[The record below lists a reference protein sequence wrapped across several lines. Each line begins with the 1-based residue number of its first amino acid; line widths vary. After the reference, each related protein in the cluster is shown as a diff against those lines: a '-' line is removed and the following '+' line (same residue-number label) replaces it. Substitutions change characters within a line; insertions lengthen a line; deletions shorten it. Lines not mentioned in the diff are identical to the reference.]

1 MDLESA
7 AYTVDPSEVPPR
19 PTILSNGIRMAAA
32 YGHTGKWRL
41 LDDFLGPRLVR
52 VVIRCQRSD
61 LDHRLVASPR
71 TPMLSKSHSPRTR
84 KPCSAAVP
92 KLPTK
97 APRSMR
103 CSPAKTLR
111 SACSLNMNGHH
122 EASSCEA

>member
-61 LDHRLVASPR
+61 LDHRLAASPR
-71 TPMLSKSHSPRTR
+71 TPN
-84 KPCSAAVP
+84 AVEIA
-92 KLPTK
+92 LT
-97 APRSMR
+97 AYEEAMFR
-103 CSPAKTLR
+103 R
-111 SACSLNMNGHH
+111 SAEAANEGAAFYEMLAGENPAQRMLTMFTEH
-122 EASSCEA
+122 EQ